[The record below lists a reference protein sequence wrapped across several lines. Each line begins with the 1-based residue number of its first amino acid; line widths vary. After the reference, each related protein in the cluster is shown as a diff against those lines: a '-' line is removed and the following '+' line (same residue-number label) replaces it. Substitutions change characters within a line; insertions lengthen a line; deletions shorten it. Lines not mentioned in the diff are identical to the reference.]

1 MRSAVMAALLLLC
14 APLSSAQEP
23 LYTLTSAHLGDGFGA
38 SVVTLGDLDGDGVH
52 ELAVGASVRGEVLIF
67 SGADGTRLR
76 TLRGEPGFGTK
87 LAVVDLPEANGLV
100 LVVGAPALPGEIS
113 TRAFG
118 CDDGQSLTELVGAE
132 LPFGVAAALDSLPG
146 PAWARSLLTAEQGP
160 GVTRA
165 ALALGDLD
173 GDGEPDW
180 GDCSPFALPD
190 LQSGMATIMFSS
202 AADAFELRSGRSDDA
217 FGWCLAAA
225 GDVDGDGHD
234 DVLVGAP
241 GDDTHFDDAGAAYVF
256 SGANGAQLFTLFGQ
270 SPGERLGSLVRGL
283 GDVDGDGLSDVAVSA
298 QTDVIHGGGRGEL
311 RVYSSVAS
319 GRTSGAGPGA
329 AAAGPAMH

>member
-1 MRSAVMAALLLLC
+1 MRSAVLVLLLMG

-38 SVVTLGDLDGDGVH
+38 SVAILGDLDGDGVND
-52 ELAVGASVRGEVLIF
+52 LAVGASVRGQVLVF
-67 SGADGTRLR
+67 SGADGTRLH
-76 TLRGEPGFGTK
+76 TLRGEPGFGAS
-87 LAVVDLPEANGLV
+87 LALVDLPGAQGTA
-100 LVVGAPALPGEIS
+100 LVVSTPALHGKVS
-113 TRAFG
+113 TRAFR
-118 CDDGQSLTELVGAE
+118 CDDGPSLTELVGEE
-132 LPFGVAAALDSLPG
+132 LQPVSATGLQPLSG
-146 PAWARSLLTAEQGP
+146 PDWARALLQTEQHP
-160 GVTRA
+160 KRSQA

-190 LQSGMATIMFSS
+190 IRSGLATILFSS
-202 AADAFELRSGRSDDA
+202 AAKSIELRSGRSDDA

-241 GDDTHFDDAGAAYVF
+241 GDDTHFEDAGAAYVF
-256 SGANGAQLFTLFGQ
+256 SGANGALLFTLFGQ
-270 SPGERLGSLVRGL
+270 APGERLGGLVCGL
-283 GDVDGDGLSDVAVSA
+283 GDVDGDGLSDIAVSA
-298 QTDVIHGGGRGEL
+298 QQDVIHGGGRGQL
-311 RVYSSVAS
+311 RIYSSAAS
-319 GRTSGAGPGA
+319 GLAGGAGAGA